1 MFPSLNSL
9 KISGADVLPLIEGGK
24 GVAVTS
30 GKSSGAWAEAGGV
43 GTISGVNADSYDS
56 QGNIIPQTYTG
67 KTRIERHKELISYAI
82 DGGVQQAQIA
92 HEVRKNNGRIHINI
106 LWEMGGAEEV
116 LLGILKKTK
125 GIVHGVT
132 CGAGTVSY
140 THLTLPTN
148 REV

>member
-56 QGNIIPQTYTG
+56 QGNIIPQIYSG
-67 KTRIERHKELISYAI
+67 KTRIE
-82 DGGVQQAQIA
+82 
-92 HEVRKNNGRIHINI
+92 
-106 LWEMGGAEEV
+106 
-116 LLGILKKTK
+116 
-125 GIVHGVT
+125 
-132 CGAGTVSY
+132 TVSY
-140 THLTLPTN
+140 THLTLPTKA
-148 REV
+148 